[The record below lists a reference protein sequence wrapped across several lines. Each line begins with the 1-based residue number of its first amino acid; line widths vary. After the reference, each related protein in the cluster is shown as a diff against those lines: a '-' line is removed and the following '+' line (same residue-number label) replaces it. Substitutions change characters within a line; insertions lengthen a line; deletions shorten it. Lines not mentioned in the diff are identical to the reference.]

1 MNSIFN
7 ESSEEYLKKIVE
19 QNEIQETESVRIVE
33 KIISPHINLD
43 IREETGRKNISLE
56 LLPSRGIFYPADLV
70 ITATS
75 LKVKEIR
82 HFSTIDEED
91 NIDISDKINFVINS
105 SIKTQSSTGF
115 TPKCLLEID
124 RFYLLFLIRDLTFI
138 DYPSNLY
145 IETTCKE
152 CGENDTVDLR
162 LNRLG
167 VIKEG
172 VIDHYM
178 EKYSGENRSIRL
190 ETGKESIDL
199 YFPSIHNL
207 EIARKTIKEE
217 EIAIEDQDKFML
229 CFTVPPLKKLS
240 KSDFDSFE
248 KEIDEWSPVKYALV
262 KDFIEKVNSSYLLSL
277 FYKCSECGAG
287 VTAPIRFQQGFK
299 RLFVPDF
306 SDSIR

>member
-7 ESSEEYLKKIVE
+7 ESTEEYLKKIVE
-19 QNEIQETESVRIVE
+19 QNELQETESVKIVE
-33 KIISPHINLD
+33 KLISPYINLD
-43 IREETGRKNISLE
+43 IREESGQKNISLE
-56 LLPSRGIFYPADLV
+56 LLPSRGIFYPSDLV

-82 HFSTIDEED
+82 HFSSIDEDD
-91 NIDISDKINFVINS
+91 NIDISDKINFVINAG
-105 SIKTQSSTGF
+105 IKTQSSTGF
-115 TPKCLLEID
+115 SPKCLLEID

-145 IETTCKE
+145 IDSTCVE
-152 CGENDTVDLR
+152 CGEKDSVDLR

-178 EKYSGENRSIRL
+178 EKYTSESRSIKL
-190 ETGKESIDL
+190 ETEKESIDL

-207 EIARKTIKEE
+207 EIARKMIKDE
-217 EIAIEDQDKFML
+217 EIPVKDQDKFML
-229 CFTVPPLKKLS
+229 CFTVPPQTKLS
-240 KSDFDSFE
+240 KQDFDSFE
-248 KEIDEWSPVKYALV
+248 KEIDEWTPVKYALV

-277 FYKCSECGAG
+277 FYKCSSCGAG

-299 RLFVPDF
+299 RLFIPNF